1 MEYLVSSET
10 IKDVTTVQEFPK
22 MLKWYRS
29 KIAPK
34 LRDKLKDDKL
44 YQSEEKVAQN
54 LRFSG

>member
-54 LRFSG
+54 